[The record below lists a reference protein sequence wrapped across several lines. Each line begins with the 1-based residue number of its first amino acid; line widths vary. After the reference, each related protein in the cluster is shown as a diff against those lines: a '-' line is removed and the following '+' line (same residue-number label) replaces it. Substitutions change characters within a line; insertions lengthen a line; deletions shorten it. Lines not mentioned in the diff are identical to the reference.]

1 MVRTRS
7 SIDVVC
13 DAGPIIHLNEL
24 GCLELFCD
32 FREVFVPGRVVHE
45 VLSHQD
51 VSFSHGAVQWRI
63 VTAGTLAD
71 IHLRTAM
78 KVYSLDAGEIAAL
91 SLLEEKPDALFLT
104 DDTAARLVGLRFGFR
119 VHGTIGILV
128 RAIRRNYLQPEEVIQ
143 ILQYLPST
151 STLHIKPSLLENI
164 IARIRKEIVSRPL
177 HPS

>member
-1 MVRTRS
+1 MRTRS

-24 GCLELFCD
+24 GQLELLGD
-32 FREVFVPGRVVHE
+32 FRKVFVPGLVVQE

-51 VSFSHGAVQWRI
+51 VSFSRETVQWRI
-63 VTAGTLAD
+63 VPAGAITN

-78 KVYSLDAGEIAAL
+78 KVYALDAGEIAAL
-91 SLLEEKPDALFLT
+91 SLLEQKPEALFLT

-128 RAIRRNYLQPEEVIQ
+128 RAIRRNILQSEMVIQ
-143 ILQYLPST
+143 FLQQLPNMT
-151 STLHIKPSLLENI
+151 TLHIKPSLLKSI
-164 IARIRKEIVSRPL
+164 VAQIRNE
-177 HPS
+177 HP

>member
-24 GCLELFCD
+24 GQLELLGD
-32 FREVFVPGRVVHE
+32 FREVFVPDRVVKE

-51 VSFSHGAVQWRI
+51 VSFSGKTVQWRI
-63 VTAGTLAD
+63 VSAGRLTN

-91 SLLEEKPDALFLT
+91 SLLEQKPEALFLT
-104 DDTAARLVGLRFGFR
+104 DDTAAEQ
-119 VHGTIGILV
+119 
-128 RAIRRNYLQPEEVIQ
+128 A
-143 ILQYLPST
+143 
-151 STLHIKPSLLENI
+151 
-164 IARIRKEIVSRPL
+164 
-177 HPS
+177 